1 MGNPFFRFKQFEIRQ
16 DRCAM
21 KVSTDACL
29 FGAWLAARHL
39 PAGRV
44 LDIGCGTGLLMAM
57 LAQDSA
63 HRLTG
68 IEIDPDAALQAS
80 ENMASTPWPER
91 LQVLQGDARTHDFQ
105 DQFDFIISNP
115 PFYENQLRS
124 DDAKANLARHSS
136 SLNLD
141 DLVLTVKKNLAP
153 KGYLAILLPF
163 SRAEDWIVLAGMHQL
178 RLVQQLD
185 LRQTNAHECFRSM
198 MLFQETFGGQTTRD
212 VLVIRDGNGNYTQ
225 KTVQLLRPYYLYL

>member
-1 MGNPFFRFKQFEIRQ
+1 
-16 DRCAM
+16 M

-63 HRLTG
+63 HRITG

-80 ENMASTPWPER
+80 ENMAASPWPER
-91 LQVLQGDARTHDFQ
+91 LQVLQGDVRTHAFQ
-105 DQFDFIISNP
+105 HQFNCIISNP

-136 SLNLD
+136 SLTLD
-141 DLVLTVKKNLAP
+141 ELILTVKRNLAP
-153 KGYLAILLPF
+153 KGYVAILLPF
-163 SRAEDWIVLAGMHQL
+163 NRADDCIVSAGMHQL
-178 RLVQQLD
+178 MLVQRLD
-185 LRQTNAHECFRSM
+185 LCPLTAHGCFRSI
-198 MLFQETFGGQTTRD
+198 MLFQESFGGQATRD
-212 VLVIRDGNGNYTQ
+212 ILVIRDEEGNYT
-225 KTVQLLRPYYLYL
+225 KEAVQLLGPYYLYL